1 MHKGTV
7 QLRKFLFLICFFSL
21 TTAAQGEACMDALR
35 DRAMAVEMKEYELM
49 IISADN
55 VIQRCEW
62 RVGRN
67 YGRLVADKILANA
80 MLGRYAEG
88 LKNADACLKNYPGT
102 FADRGCRYLCPTT
115 NSDGTVYTWVCS
127 HSDGEEYR
135 DFRQKNG
142 QLYFVGSEV
151 L

>member
-1 MHKGTV
+1 
-7 QLRKFLFLICFFSL
+7 
-21 TTAAQGEACMDALR
+21 MDAVR

-88 LKNADACLKNYPGT
+88 LKNADACLKNYPGFPT
-102 FADRGCRYLCPTT
+102 CLYWKAVIHSELKQRVEFDRTRKLAIQASKYLIT
-115 NSDGTVYTWVCS
+115 N
-127 HSDGEEYR
+127 
-135 DFRQKNG
+135 
-142 QLYFVGSEV
+142 GSELIASAASNIERIELQGDVETAKIV
-151 L
+151 LRNLDALTYR